1 MHTRDHV
8 FQAQAKAH
16 NAAVQFQRANSIYQ
30 VAKETVGLAEE
41 RVTNDG
47 NRKDFDSAW
56 QEMLNHATTRVSHW
70 SHDLSKWTNRTP
82 LKCHAAMVTLYN
94 TCVKN
99 KYIKN
104 VAICS
109 TKDAII
115 FLKVIC

>member
-1 MHTRDHV
+1 MRAHDHV

-56 QEMLNHATTRVSHW
+56 QEMLNHATTRVSH
-70 SHDLSKWTNRTP
+70 
-82 LKCHAAMVTLYN
+82 
-94 TCVKN
+94 
-99 KYIKN
+99 
-104 VAICS
+104 
-109 TKDAII
+109 
-115 FLKVIC
+115 

>member
-1 MHTRDHV
+1 MYMLAHDYV

-56 QEMLNHATTRVSHW
+56 QEMLNHATTRVSHRPYDFSKRPIERHVVSVILCYTCILKKKHIKKCCYW
-70 SHDLSKWTNRTP
+70 LNEGCYHSLSN
-82 LKCHAAMVTLYN
+82 N
-94 TCVKN
+94 
-99 KYIKN
+99 
-104 VAICS
+104 
-109 TKDAII
+109 
-115 FLKVIC
+115 

>member
-1 MHTRDHV
+1 MRAHPHL

-70 SHDLSKWTNRTP
+70 SCDLSKLTNRTP
-82 LKCHAAMVTLYN
+82 LICDVVSVILCY
-94 TCVKN
+94 TCIN
-99 KYIKN
+99 
-104 VAICS
+104 
-109 TKDAII
+109 
-115 FLKVIC
+115 